1 MHSHGR
7 PLTVTLKRMKQ
18 VRSLGYGLALSAL
31 VVVQI
36 PVALVA
42 ILGVLVSTVAGMVF
56 LLEPSVRLIRF
67 MAGIDRQLI
76 RRWVGV
82 DIPTPYQPRPPALVR
97 ARDGYYHHKG
107 KRYRTAAS
115 PHVDRMLAW
124 VITDPATWRE
134 LVWIILDPWTRSVLA
149 FGPTFFIGW
158 GIWLTFAEGL
168 YWGLALSVVAF
179 LLAPAALKNYALYAL
194 ALLGPTANTQLVGQV
209 NRLNQVR
216 ADQLD
221 LQAAELRRIERDL
234 HDGAQARMVA
244 VGMTIGAAEQLIDN
258 DPAAAKALLVKA
270 RESSATALQE
280 LRQLVRGI
288 HPPVLAERGLG
299 DAIRALALDSPL
311 KVKVHADLM
320 ERPESPVESAVYFAV
335 SELLANASR
344 YASKVTID
352 ISRRGRALRVTV
364 SDDGPGGAK
373 ALPGGGLAGIER
385 RLAAF
390 DGVLALSSPPG
401 GGTTATIEV
410 LDALPGDE
418 DVEPVSA
425 LPKGWR
431 GLLFVLCWSLCWL
444 PLFPQGL
451 VATFML
457 IFQSEERSW
466 FLALYMPPSLQWP
479 TVAFMIALGA
489 TMLATGIRLN
499 PTPGKNPGVC

>member
-1 MHSHGR
+1 
-7 PLTVTLKRMKQ
+7 MKQ

-36 PVALVA
+36 PVALVS
-42 ILGVLVSTVAGMVF
+42 ILGVLVSTVLGMVF

-67 MAGIDRQLI
+67 MAGIDRHLM

-82 DIPTPYQPRPPALVR
+82 EIPTPYRPKPPALVR

-107 KRYRTAAS
+107 KRYRTATS
-115 PHVDRMLAW
+115 PHIDRMLAW

-149 FGPTFFIGW
+149 LGPTFVIGW
-158 GIWLTFAEGL
+158 GIWLTLSEGL
-168 YWGLALSVVAF
+168 YWGLALSVAAF
-179 LLAPAALKNYALYAL
+179 FLAPAALKNYGLYAL

-244 VGMTIGAAEQLIDN
+244 VGMTIGAAEQLVDN
-258 DPAAAKALLVKA
+258 DPNAAKALLAKA

-311 KVKVHADLM
+311 KVKVHADLL

-335 SELLANASR
+335 SELLTNASR
-344 YASKVTID
+344 YEASKVTID

-364 SDDGPGGAK
+364 TDDGPGGAK
-373 ALPGGGLAGIER
+373 ATPGGGLAGIER

-418 DVEPVSA
+418 ELEPVNA

-431 GLLFVLCWSLCWL
+431 GLVYALCWSLCWL

-457 IFQSEERSW
+457 IFQPDERSW
-466 FLALYMPPSLQWP
+466 FLALYMPPPYQWP

-499 PTPGKNPGVC
+499 PTPGKSPGVC